1 MNKVQLEKIKRELE
15 NNKEACQRL
24 EVENE
29 EVKFNRQLLRF
40 LAIAM
45 EV

>member
-1 MNKVQLEKIKRELE
+1 MNKQTFEKIKRQLE
-15 NNKEACQRL
+15 NNKEACRRL

-29 EVKFNRQLLRF
+29 EVKFNRQLLKA